1 MSKKNKAEKT
11 DSKVKIKRW
20 GIGKTLAVVISSVAF
35 VVGAAILGVYL
46 ARGFDEETSYPSE
59 ISFDVQ
65 SNQNYNT
72 QLNRLE
78 ITTQEIDAENSFE
91 LTITSSTSNITAR
104 TVTLDSVSTYAYNT
118 NSGQFARDFLGV
130 SYEGGYVDNGILRF
144 PRQVTIGQPFTVYLS
159 TYRCNDTPDGSY
171 IDQIRGGI
179 TTISATSENSALTP
193 EQLTIAVDTPVHAT
207 ETYVVDQDRNEIP
220 QSNGV
225 FEVTE
230 EEYFYVETK
239 FYPAQSRYLFS
250 TQSDASETGALT
262 EKFIK

>member
-35 VVGAAILGVYL
+35 VVWAAILGVYL

-130 SYEGGYVDNGILRF
+130 SYEEGYVDNGILRF
-144 PRQVTIGQPFTVYLS
+144 PRQVTIGKPFTVYLS
-159 TYRCNDTPDGSY
+159 TYRSNDTPDGSY

-193 EQLTIAVDTPVHAT
+193 EQLTIAVDTPVYAT
-207 ETYVVDQDRNEIP
+207 ETFVVDQDRNEIP

-230 EEYFYVETK
+230 EEYFYV
-239 FYPAQSRYLFS
+239 
-250 TQSDASETGALT
+250 
-262 EKFIK
+262 